1 MEKAVARIISYA
13 VRLTDPERIILFGSR
28 ARGTHNLHSDVDL
41 LIISTLDCRQ
51 TELELQIGAYA
62 KESCLKADILI
73 HTPAD
78 IESAARSPWSF
89 LTSIL
94 REGKVVYERP

>member
-13 VRLTDPERIILFGSR
+13 VRVTDPERIILFGSR

-41 LIISTLDCRQ
+41 LVISAVDCRK
-51 TELELQIGAYA
+51 TELELQISAYA
-62 KESCLKADILI
+62 KEVCLKADILI

-78 IESAARSPWSF
+78 IEKAARARWSF
-89 LTSIL
+89 LTSVM